1 MKIGDI
7 VLSKAVEEAL
17 LKKNGYISE
26 TILIKY
32 PSSYDED
39 INDNDWHHMYFTI
52 AYLEGKRPEWADNVP
67 NIKDVKEFGYDYVLC
82 KLVEEKISQILLD

>member
-39 INDNDWHHMYFTI
+39 INDIDWHHMNADI
-52 AYLEGKRPEWADNVP
+52 AYLDGKRPEWADDVP
-67 NIKDVKEFGYDYVLC
+67 SILDVKDSLYNSVLQ
-82 KLVEEKISQILLD
+82 KIVEKKFVQFLLN